1 MRILADENIRE
12 PILSTL
18 RAAGPDVAS
27 VWEDSP
33 STPDSINLA
42 RAVAENRLLITYDD
56 DDEELLFR
64 DRMSGSCGV
73 VRFVFSG
80 STSGQ
85 ERAEFIV
92 TALSSSVQ
100 WSRMFRQSV
109 FKFSVPPNL
118 ERPIPTGDDTNDQH
132 QRQFV

>member
-18 RAAGPDVAS
+18 RAAGHDVAS

-33 STPDSINLA
+33 STDDPVNLA

-56 DDEELLFR
+56 DYEKLLFR
-64 DRMSGSCGV
+64 DRQSGSCGV

-80 STSGQ
+80 EPSGQ
-85 ERAEFIV
+85 ERAKLI
-92 TALSSSVQ
+92 TGALSADVQ
-100 WSRMFRQSV
+100 WTQMFRQIV
-109 FKFSVPPNL
+109 FKFSIPPN
-118 ERPIPTGDDTNDQH
+118 R
-132 QRQFV
+132 